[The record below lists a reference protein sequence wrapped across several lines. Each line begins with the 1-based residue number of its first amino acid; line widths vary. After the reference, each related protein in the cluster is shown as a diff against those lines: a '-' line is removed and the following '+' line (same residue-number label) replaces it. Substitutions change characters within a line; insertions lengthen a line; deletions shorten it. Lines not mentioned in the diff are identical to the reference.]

1 MKLSE
6 FDFNLPDELIA
17 QYPTENRH
25 DSRLMVVHRK
35 TGLIE
40 HKKFTDILNYFEDG
54 DSMIINNTKVFAAR
68 LYGRKEKTNAEI
80 EVFMLR
86 ELNAKER
93 LWDVLVEPARK
104 IRVGNKLYFNT
115 D

>member
-68 LYGRKEKTNAEI
+68 LYGRK
-80 EVFMLR
+80 
-86 ELNAKER
+86 
-93 LWDVLVEPARK
+93 RK
-104 IRVGNKLYFNT
+104 NKRRN
-115 D
+115 